1 MKVKYS
7 RFRHNAKQTSFTS
20 PTGPR
25 RQGGEQE
32 YAQYPTNDD
41 VTSCWSCRRPENV
54 SILSSLVTVNNGPIQ
69 DFVHPDDHAQPTYKM
84 TSGFNLSQFHTRWSV
99 IEIRKS

>member
-32 YAQYPTNDD
+32 HAQYPTNDD
-41 VTSCWSCRRPENV
+41 ITSFEVAVTPKTS
-54 SILSSLVTVNNGPIQ
+54 LS
-69 DFVHPDDHAQPTYKM
+69 
-84 TSGFNLSQFHTRWSV
+84 
-99 IEIRKS
+99 